1 MRNTFGNLFTLTTF
15 GESHGIAVGGVI
27 DGFPAGIDIDMDF
40 IQSELNRRR
49 PGQSHITT
57 TRKEADQVEFL
68 SGVFEGKSTEP
79 LSALRCATRTSI
91 LGIMRICAVCSVH
104 PMPTSLTMRSMASVI
119 IAVAAV
125 HLHASPSPAA

>member
-27 DGFPAGIDIDMDF
+27 DGFPAGIEIDMDF

-57 TRKEADQVEFL
+57 ARKEADKVEFL
-68 SGVFEGKSTEP
+68 SGVFEGKSTGTP
-79 LSALRCATRTSI
+79 IGLRCATRTSI
-91 LGIMRICAVCSVH
+91 LRTMRTCAVS
-104 PMPTSLTMRSMASVI
+104 SALLTPISPITRSMAYATI
-119 IAVAAV
+119 VAAAV
-125 HLHASPSPAA
+125 LQPASPLPDA